1 MANMIG
7 KREHSRTDKLLPVRC
22 LEKPLLLLL
31 FFYYEVT
38 EEITK
43 GKTDRFGYIK
53 TCKHM
58 HDNKNKIT

>member
-7 KREHSRTDKLLPVRC
+7 NRKHSRKYKLLPVRG
-22 LEKPLLLLL
+22 LEKLLLLL
-31 FFYYEVT
+31 FLYCEVI

-43 GKTDRFGYIK
+43 GKIDRFGYIK

-58 HDNKNKIT
+58 YNNKNKIT

>member
-1 MANMIG
+1 M
-7 KREHSRTDKLLPVRC
+7 EKLL
-22 LEKPLLLLL
+22 LLLLL

-43 GKTDRFGYIK
+43 GKTDPFDHIK

-58 HDNKNKIT
+58 YNNKNKIT

>member
-22 LEKPLLLLL
+22 LEKSLLLLLL

-38 EEITK
+38 GEITRERL
-43 GKTDRFGYIK
+43 THLA
-53 TCKHM
+53 T
-58 HDNKNKIT
+58 